1 VKLTPVN
8 ERPVRLCILKIAGQ
22 QLAHGAPPG
31 WEKPMIKDVMVCL
44 EGTAAD
50 DVRLAA
56 VEIIAGLFNS
66 HVIGL
71 FLNTVPSTVAVDAN
85 GLGATLLDEAR
96 EFGDGVERELA
107 ERLTQLNRPT
117 EIHRIDVLAD
127 KNRVARGAGADAFV
141 ALRPNGAPQEP
152 ERLVEGVLFGSGRH
166 LFLVPGGQVPNTRFD
181 RTLITWNGS
190 RESARALAEAMP
202 YLYEAKATTVVVV
215 DEEHPAEL
223 QALIGLDAVNH
234 LQHHGIDA
242 TLHRVRNRTHDVA
255 AALIEEAERL
265 EVDLMVMGGYG
276 HSRLREMLLGGV
288 TYDLLHQARVP
299 LVIAH

>member
-1 VKLTPVN
+1 
-8 ERPVRLCILKIAGQ
+8 
-22 QLAHGAPPG
+22 
-31 WEKPMIKDVMVCL
+31 MIKDVMVCL
-44 EGTAAD
+44 EGTADD

-56 VEIIAGLFNS
+56 VETIAGVFNS
-66 HVIGL
+66 HVTGL
-71 FLNTVPSTVAVDAN
+71 FLNTLPTMMPVDAN
-85 GLGATLLDEAR
+85 GPGANLLEEAR
-96 EFGDGVERELA
+96 VLGDGVEMALA
-107 ERLTQLNRPT
+107 KRLTRLNRPT

-127 KNRVARGAGADAFV
+127 DIANIASREARGADTFV
-141 ALRPNGAPQEP
+141 ALRPNGTPQEP

-166 LFLVPGGQVPNTRFD
+166 LFLIPDGKAPTSPFD
-181 RTLITWNGS
+181 RILVAWNGS

-202 YLYEAKATTVVVV
+202 YLYKSKAATVVVV

-223 QALIGLDAVNH
+223 QALIGTDAINH

-242 TLHRVRNRTHDVA
+242 SLRRVRDRKHDVA

-288 TYDLLHQARVP
+288 THDLLHQAPVP
-299 LVIAH
+299 LIIAH